1 MIRAFLDNPDPHRL
15 LAAALGHLN
24 RVEEA
29 AEALKRAVAVMSPI
43 SLEMYARRRHIPWV
57 RSDDREHILDGP
69 RKAGWQGSQHACLR
83 QAANLSF

>member
-1 MIRAFLDNPDPHRL
+1 MIRAFPDKLDPHRL

-29 AEALKRAVAVMSPI
+29 KKALKRAAAVMSPI
-43 SLEMYARRRHIPWV
+43 SLEMYARRHISWV
-57 RSDDREHILDGP
+57 RSDDHEHILAGP